1 MLTLFRNTFGES
13 DGISIS
19 LKNGRHPCKFPRG
32 LLSHHFNFFKERFN
46 LPTVEATGIP
56 TAETVELP
64 DVERRIFDLAIQM
77 AITKSFQPHIS
88 QTRTRTIEITTL
100 LQLVIL
106 GTRLGFSGAGH
117 IAATRVKEILM
128 DRRNALQGSHIE
140 TAYSL
145 GKDHPIRKVIV
156 QSLGRAYFILKQGR
170 ASKKPVYRR
179 GEADNARRNAFD
191 GDRFIFQDQLDTIDD
206 FNLELSIQA
215 IDILHD
221 RNEITSRSGKT
232 RTITYTD
239 PLSEETFSL

>member
-13 DGISIS
+13 GGISIS
-19 LKNGRHPCKFPRG
+19 LKNGKHPCKFPRG
-32 LLSHHFNFFKERFN
+32 LLSRHFNFFKERFN
-46 LPTVEATGIP
+46 LPTMEATGDP

-77 AITKSFQPHIS
+77 AITKSFQPHNS
-88 QTRTRTIEITTL
+88 QTRTKKMEITTL

-117 IAATRVKEILM
+117 IAATRLKEILM
-128 DRRNALQGSHIE
+128 DRRNALQESHIE
-140 TAYSL
+140 TAYTL
-145 GKDHPIRKVIV
+145 GKGHPIRKVIV

-170 ASKKPVYRR
+170 ASKKQVYRR

-191 GDRFIFQDQLDTIDD
+191 GDKFIFQDQLDTIDD

-239 PLSEETFSL
+239 PLSEESFSL